1 MKGGISANW
10 RVLTATL
17 FSVVIIAGA
26 YYLAK
31 DVESPSSA
39 EASTE
44 TALLKAIAS
53 RDTDGDGLPD
63 WEESLYGTDSRKI
76 DSFSLGMSDGEAV
89 ARGLVVPKA
98 IADISIGTSSPRT
111 DALYAEYSLPAPPA
125 EGTLTAAFTESF
137 LTRYLAEKQKK
148 GRALSG
154 AEIQDVAG
162 QALQALAEA
171 IAVAP
176 DFKAAGDIDVLD
188 TSVGTLKE
196 FAARAEAVMRK
207 NTTEATKNETDYLQD
222 ALEND
227 DTEALAHIASI
238 AKAYRDAAVGLAVL
252 PVPRALATDDLRLIN
267 ALMRLG
273 QIAADFNKVFD
284 DPLATMLALEQYPQA
299 VASLGTA
306 VANIGQ
312 IYAAAGITLLKGEPG
327 AAFVNI
333 AAEVKAEAQVA
344 KP

>member
-10 RVLTATL
+10 RVLAATL
-17 FSVVIIAGA
+17 FSVVIVGGA

-31 DVESPSSA
+31 GVESPSPA
-39 EASTE
+39 QASTE
-44 TALLKAIAS
+44 TALLQAIAS

-63 WEESLYGTDSRKI
+63 WEEALYGTDSRKV

-98 IADISIGTSSPRT
+98 IADIELAASSPSSSASA
-111 DALYAEYSLPAPPA
+111 DYSIPPPPA

-137 LTRYLAEKQKK
+137 LARYLAEKQKK
-148 GRALSG
+148 GSALSS
-154 AEIQDVAG
+154 AEIQEVAG
-162 QALQALAEA
+162 QALQALSAA

-176 DFKAAGDIDVLD
+176 DFKSANDLEVRS
-188 TSVGTLKE
+188 TSVEELKE
-196 FAARAEAVMRK
+196 FAVRAEAVLKK
-207 NTTEATKNETDYLQD
+207 NTTEATKNETDYLKD

-238 AKAYRDAAVGLAVL
+238 AKAYRDSAVGLAVL

-267 ALMRLG
+267 AIMRLG
-273 QIAADFNKVFD
+273 QIAADFAKVLD

-299 VASLGTA
+299 VAALGTA
-306 VANIGQ
+306 VENIGQ
-312 IYAAAGITLLKGEPG
+312 IYAAAGVVLPSGTPG

-333 AAEVKAEAQVA
+333 AADVKAEAQA
-344 KP
+344 KKP